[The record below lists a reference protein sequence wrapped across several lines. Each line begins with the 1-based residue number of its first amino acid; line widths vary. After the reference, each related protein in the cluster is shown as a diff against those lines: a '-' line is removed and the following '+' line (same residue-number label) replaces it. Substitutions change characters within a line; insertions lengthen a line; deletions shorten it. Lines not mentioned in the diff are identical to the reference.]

1 MRSGTQG
8 FLCSFRAPLARAV
21 NCSGARLFEDERPAG
36 PRNGGLLRMLATFFP
51 TTYTNSILATTRSIV
66 THLCLALLFS
76 LDNFFSSSD
85 AFFVLPSLNAKY
97 SNHAFRFFGCL
108 PTARILAAVLDGVE
122 ERKADFSGRQFCGAV
137 MK

>member
-1 MRSGTQG
+1 MSGTEG

-76 LDNFFSSSD
+76 LDNFLVVQTRFSYY
-85 AFFVLPSLNAKY
+85 FL
-97 SNHAFRFFGCL
+97 
-108 PTARILAAVLDGVE
+108 
-122 ERKADFSGRQFCGAV
+122 
-137 MK
+137 